1 MNFTE
6 DELEAAYL
14 EILESLG
21 WECIDGRKQERDDY
35 HSVILEE
42 NLREAVYNINKDM
55 PSSTKEE
62 AIRKVILLSHPNL
75 IRSNEEFHNMLVNG
89 VDVGEY
95 QDKDGNKRSGGK
107 VYLIDFKN
115 IKKNEFQ
122 AINQFTIVGRSKR
135 R

>member
-21 WECIDGRKQERDDY
+21 WECIDGRKLERDDY
-35 HSVILEE
+35 HSVVLEE

-55 PSSTKEE
+55 PTSTKEE
-62 AIRKVILLSHPNL
+62 AIRKVKQLSYPNL
-75 IRSNEEFHNMLVNG
+75 IKSNEEFHSMLVNG

-95 QDKDGNKRSGGK
+95 KDKDGNKR
-107 VYLIDFKN
+107 
-115 IKKNEFQ
+115 
-122 AINQFTIVGRSKR
+122 
-135 R
+135 